1 MPPVIIKL
9 REDLSQVGIKV
20 AVLTSSNPGRVAY
33 LPHHLQL
40 IISAPI
46 ILAPR
51 AILNCFIELKK
62 KHQDP
67 KSTQGAS
74 YFSQWPIRGS

>member
-1 MPPVIIKL
+1 MEISSNATRDHKT
-9 REDLSQVGIKV
+9 QVGIKF

-46 ILAPR
+46 ILAP
-51 AILNCFIELKK
+51 LSC
-62 KHQDP
+62 
-67 KSTQGAS
+67 
-74 YFSQWPIRGS
+74 